1 MIFLLYKYNTFYS
14 CPMFTHTLYLQTL
27 TNVTQQQAQV
37 ENVVVTQSAAI
48 LQVDSHVLANPV
60 LLETPS

>member
-37 ENVVVTQSAAI
+37 GNVAATQSAATHP
-48 LQVDSHVLANPV
+48 VDFRVLANLD
-60 LLETPS
+60 LLETRL